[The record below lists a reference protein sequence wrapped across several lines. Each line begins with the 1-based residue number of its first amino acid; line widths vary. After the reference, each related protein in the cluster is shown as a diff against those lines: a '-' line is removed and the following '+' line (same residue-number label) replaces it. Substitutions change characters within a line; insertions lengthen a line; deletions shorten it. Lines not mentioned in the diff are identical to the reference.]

1 MFMKRLLLCFLVA
14 LLVCPV
20 FSQNTL
26 TIHQKDGQQFSFGF
40 ADKPVVTYT
49 ENDLVLKTTK
59 TELHYPLSSLAKFTF
74 TDIEDAVAPIKE
86 SNSAQ
91 LVLDNFVV
99 SITGTNPGITVS
111 VIGTDGKILAT
122 YKTDDNGGVT
132 FSVAELPEGTYVIK
146 SESLTCKILKK

>member
-1 MFMKRLLLCFLVA
+1 MKRLFLCFLVA

-40 ADKPVVTYT
+40 EDKPVITYT

-74 TDIEDAVAPIKE
+74 TDVENAVAPIKDG
-86 SNSAQ
+86 NSAQ
-91 LVLDNFVV
+91 LVLDNYVV
-99 SITGTNPGITVS
+99 SITGANPGITVS
-111 VIGTDGKILAT
+111 VIGTDGKSLAT
-122 YKTDDNGGVT
+122 YKTDDNGSIT

>member
-1 MFMKRLLLCFLVA
+1 MKRLLLCFLVA

-40 ADKPVVTYT
+40 ADKPVITYT
-49 ENDLVLKTTK
+49 DNDLVLKTAK
-59 TELHYPLSSLAKFTF
+59 TEVHYPLSSLAKFTF
-74 TDIEDAVAPIKE
+74 TDLEDAVISIEGNNA
-86 SNSAQ
+86 AQ
-91 LVLDNFVV
+91 LVLDNYVV
-99 SITGTNPGITVS
+99 NIIGAKSGIAVS
-111 VIGTDGKILAT
+111 VIGSDGKILAT
-122 YKTDDNGGVT
+122 YKTDENGTVT